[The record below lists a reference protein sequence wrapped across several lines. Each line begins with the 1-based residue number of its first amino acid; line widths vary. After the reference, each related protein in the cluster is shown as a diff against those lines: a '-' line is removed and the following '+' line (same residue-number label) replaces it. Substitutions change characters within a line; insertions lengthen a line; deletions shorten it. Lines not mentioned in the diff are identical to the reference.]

1 MLGTLAE
8 GNDGRGRAYSV
19 EAGRRWPVGAALS
32 LTPQVQLVYSKVDF
46 KRFTGPAG
54 VAVQAGRDDSLTTR
68 VGLALDRQTDAGHL
82 YGIANLRQEW
92 RTGTVA
98 DVSGTPIARGNYRLW
113 GELGTGASMMVG
125 ERLFLFAEV
134 SANTAIKDFG
144 KSYGFKG
151 EVSLRLA
158 F

>member
-1 MLGTLAE
+1 MAAIGAPDTGASTTL
-8 GNDGRGRAYSV
+8 RI
-19 EAGRRWPVGAALS
+19 EARIVVAAPGAS
-32 LTPQVQLVYSKVDF
+32 
-46 KRFTGPAG
+46 
-54 VAVQAGRDDSLTTR
+54 TR
-68 VGLALDRQTDAGHL
+68 VSAVTSTAGMDMSAARAIASRQKL
-82 YGIANLRQEW
+82 SN
-92 RTGTVA
+92 A